1 MKKNPSEKY
10 EPISVV
16 VTPDEHPL
24 VYNAMIKSLMS
35 RGMTKA
41 EAVAYMIQPVELEL
55 YYDEGSGLFAV
66 EPGAVEST
74 IIFNPYTGEELEDYD
89 KQ

>member
-1 MKKNPSEKY
+1 MKKNPPEKY
-10 EPISVV
+10 EPISIV

-24 VYNAMIKSLMS
+24 VYNAMIKSLMN

-41 EAVAYMIQPVELEL
+41 EAVAYMIQPIELEL
-55 YYDEGSGLFAV
+55 YYDEDSGLFAV

-74 IIFNPYTGEELEDYD
+74 SIFNPYTGEKLEDYNE
-89 KQ
+89 

>member
-1 MKKNPSEKY
+1 MKKNPPEKY

-24 VYNAMIKSLMS
+24 AYNAMIKSLMS

-41 EAVAYMIQPVELEL
+41 EAVAYMIQPIGLEL
-55 YYDEGSGLFAV
+55 YYDENNGLFAV
-66 EPGAVEST
+66 EPGAVESAN
-74 IIFNPYTGEELEDYD
+74 IFNPYTGEELEDYD
-89 KQ
+89 GQ

>member
-1 MKKNPSEKY
+1 MKKNPPEKY

-24 VYNAMIKSLMS
+24 AYNAMIKSLMN

-41 EAVAYMIQPVELEL
+41 EAVACMIQPMELEL
-55 YYDEGSGLFAV
+55 YYDENNGLFAV
-66 EPGAVEST
+66 ELEAVESVNM
-74 IIFNPYTGEELEDYD
+74 FNPYTGEELENYNE
-89 KQ
+89 